1 MSKTDGCLYMILND
15 VWATGSKWDSPKA
28 PIQSDLENFLIAFK
42 VRLYGK
48 IQFLITERPLKMMK
62 NALYFY
68 LKSLFR
74 SQDIY
79 VFAMTF
85 WSRRKNSSI
94 RKLRLI
100 SKSAWRHNLV
110 NKQLQ
115 YTYCPRSQEVKA
127 TRQWNLVN

>member
-62 NALYFY
+62 NALYFH

-74 SQDIY
+74 SQDI
-79 VFAMTF
+79 TF
-85 WSRRKNSSI
+85 LPWLFGHVEKTA
-94 RKLRLI
+94 RLE
-100 SKSAWRHNLV
+100 R
-110 NKQLQ
+110 
-115 YTYCPRSQEVKA
+115 
-127 TRQWNLVN
+127 